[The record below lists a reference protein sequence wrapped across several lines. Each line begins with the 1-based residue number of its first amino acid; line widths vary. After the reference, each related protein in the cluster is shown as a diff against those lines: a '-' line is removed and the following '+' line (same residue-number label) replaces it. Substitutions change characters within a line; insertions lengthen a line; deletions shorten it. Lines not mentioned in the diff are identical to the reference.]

1 MKQNLINDVV
11 QAMLPYLNNAQ
22 TEKLQAVMQ
31 HELFSYDVV
40 ESESKGKDVLSGLW
54 WTVGYCG
61 RTVWSAYTFFYNNE
75 KVDNLLANK

>member
-1 MKQNLINDVV
+1 MLVVLLEKIKGEMTMKQNLINDVV

-40 ESESKGKDVLSGLW
+40 ESESKGKDVLSGL
-54 WTVGYCG
+54 
-61 RTVWSAYTFFYNNE
+61 
-75 KVDNLLANK
+75 